1 MGSFNLSLFE
11 IIILFFCA
19 MVIGFVIQLFI
30 NTRRKMKTDLSL
42 SSKSASSGL
51 DEWKLKYINEAEIKD
66 KEISDLKNR
75 VHDATENKRI
85 YEIEIEELKSQV
97 RRLNL
102 DLEQAKSEKPLQQ
115 QSHTRTDYYEQLRQ
129 AQQSLMDH
137 NAKISQLLEQ
147 VDVIKET
154 EEKSQ
159 EILKSNE
166 ELSMQIKDLRYMLGE
181 KEDEINQIKQKEH
194 LTKEMS
200 SMLDSAYSEFNILQ
214 GKIHKL
220 ESQLSSS
227 KMINIEYEDLKEA
240 YYKAI
245 RELDE
250 QKNKTNHYLQEN
262 QVLQIELAKTEDKL
276 SESNMQRQQ
285 LQKKVAYLEELNNDL
300 HQMTEANKKLEGQ
313 IKRLGELES
322 RLNIVA
328 EERDRL
334 KEKQNTGL

>member
-1 MGSFNLSLFE
+1 MGSFNLSFFE
-11 IIILFFCA
+11 VVILFFSA
-19 MVIGFVIQLFI
+19 IVIGFVIQLFI
-30 NTRRKMKTDLSL
+30 SSRKKMKTDLNA

-51 DEWKLKYINEAEIKD
+51 DEWKLKYINDAEIKD
-66 KEISDLKNR
+66 KEIADLKNR
-75 VHDATENKRI
+75 VLEATENKRI
-85 YEIEIEELKSQV
+85 HEIEIEELKSQV
-97 RRLNL
+97 RKLNL
-102 DLEQAKSEKPLQQ
+102 DVQQAKTEKPLPQ
-115 QSHTRTDYYEQLRQ
+115 TRTDYYEQLRQ
-129 AQQSLMDH
+129 AQQSLIDH

-147 VDVIKET
+147 VDVIKES

-181 KEDEINQIKQKEH
+181 KEEEITQIKQKEH

-200 SMLDSAYSEFNILQ
+200 SMLDNAYSEFNLLQ

-220 ESQLSSS
+220 ESQLTSS
-227 KMINIEYEDLKEA
+227 KMVNIEYEDLKEA
-240 YYKAI
+240 YYKVV

-262 QVLQIELAKTEDKL
+262 QALQMELSKTEDKL
-276 SESNMQRQQ
+276 SESNHQRQQ

-300 HQMTEANKKLEGQ
+300 HQMSEANKKLEGQ

-322 RLNIVA
+322 RLNIVS

-334 KEKQNTGL
+334 KEKQSL

>member
-1 MGSFNLSLFE
+1 MLLSINLSIFE
-11 IIILFFCA
+11 IIALFVSA
-19 MVIGFVIQLFI
+19 IVIGFVINLFF
-30 NTRRKMKTDLSL
+30 TSRKGTKKNETENK
-42 SSKSASSGL
+42 KSVSSGI
-51 DEWKLKYINEAEIKD
+51 DEWKIRYLKEAEIKD
-66 KEISDLKNR
+66 KEITDLKDKL
-75 VHDATENKRI
+75 HTASEDKRI
-85 YEIEIEELKSQV
+85 HEIEIGELKSQV
-97 RRLNL
+97 RKLNL
-102 DLEQAKSEKPLQQ
+102 DIEQSKAQKPAVQ
-115 QSHTRTDYYEQLRQ
+115 TKTDYYEQLRQ

-137 NAKISQLLEQ
+137 NTKISQLLAQ

-159 EILKSNE
+159 EILRSNE

-181 KEDEINQIKQKEH
+181 KEEEINQIKQKEH

-200 SMLDSAYSEFNILQ
+200 AMLDNAYSEFNLLQ
-214 GKIHKL
+214 NKIQKL

-227 KMINIEYEDLKEA
+227 KMVNIEYEDLKEA
-240 YYKAI
+240 YYKVV

-262 QVLQIELAKTEDKL
+262 QALQIELNKVEDKL
-276 SESNMQRQQ
+276 SESNHQRQQ

-313 IKRLGELES
+313 IRRLGELES

-334 KEKQNTGL
+334 KEKQGTGL

>member
-1 MGSFNLSLFE
+1 MLSISLSTFE
-11 IIILFFCA
+11 IVLLFASAVVVGFVVNLFF
-19 MVIGFVIQLFI
+19 
-30 NTRRKMKTDLSL
+30 TSRKGMKKDMHETKKSL
-42 SSKSASSGL
+42 SSGL
-51 DEWKLKYINEAEIKD
+51 DEWKLKYISEAEIKD
-66 KEISDLKNR
+66 KEINDLKNR
-75 VHDATENKRI
+75 LLDATENKRI

-97 RRLNL
+97 RKLNL
-102 DLEQAKSEKPLQQ
+102 DVQQTRSEKPLPQA
-115 QSHTRTDYYEQLRQ
+115 RPDYYEQLRQ

-159 EILKSNE
+159 EILRSNE
-166 ELSMQIKDLRYMLGE
+166 ELSIQIKDLKYMLFE
-181 KEDEINQIKQKEH
+181 KEEEINHIKEKEH
-194 LTKEMS
+194 ITSEMS
-200 SMLDSAYSEFNILQ
+200 AMLDSAYGEFNTLQ

-220 ESQLSSS
+220 ESQLTSSR
-227 KMINIEYEDLKEA
+227 MMNIEYEDLKEA
-240 YYKAI
+240 YYKVI

-250 QKNKTNHYLQEN
+250 SKNKINHYLHEN
-262 QVLQIELAKTEDKL
+262 QVLQIELSKVEDKL
-276 SESNMQRQQ
+276 SESNQQRQQ

-322 RLNIVA
+322 KLNIVA

-334 KEKQNTGL
+334 KERQGTGL

>member
-1 MGSFNLSLFE
+1 
-11 IIILFFCA
+11 

-30 NTRRKMKTDLSL
+30 NTRRKMKTDLKQT
-42 SSKSASSGL
+42 SKSASSGV
-51 DEWKLKYINEAEIKD
+51 DEWKLQYINEAEIKD
-66 KEISDLKNR
+66 KEITDLKSR
-75 VHDATENKRI
+75 VHVATENKRI

-97 RRLNL
+97 RKLNFE
-102 DLEQAKSEKPLQQ
+102 LEQTKTEKPLPQ
-115 QSHTRTDYYEQLRQ
+115 TRPDYYEQLRQ

-181 KEDEINQIKQKEH
+181 KEQEINQIRQKEH

-200 SMLDSAYSEFNILQ
+200 SMLDNAYSEFSLLQ

-227 KMINIEYEDLKEA
+227 KMVNIEYEDLKEA
-240 YYKAI
+240 YYKI
-245 RELDE
+245 VRELDE

-262 QVLQIELAKTEDKL
+262 QALQMELAKTEDKL
-276 SESNMQRQQ
+276 SESNHQRQQ

-313 IKRLGELES
+313 IRRLGELES
-322 RLNIVA
+322 RLNIVS

-334 KEKQNTGL
+334 REKQSTDL

>member
-1 MGSFNLSLFE
+1 MVMASISLSVFE
-11 IIILFFCA
+11 IVILFVSA
-19 MVIGFVIQLFI
+19 VVVGVVIHLFF
-30 NTRRKMKTDLSL
+30 TSRRGLKKDLQESKKSL
-42 SSKSASSGL
+42 SSGL
-51 DEWKLKYINEAEIKD
+51 EEWKLKYINEAEIKD
-66 KEISDLKNR
+66 KEIGDLKNR
-75 VHDATENKRI
+75 LLDATENKRI
-85 YEIEIEELKSQV
+85 HEIEIEELKSQV
-97 RRLNL
+97 RKLNL
-102 DLEQAKSEKPLQQ
+102 DVQQSKAEKPLPA
-115 QSHTRTDYYEQLRQ
+115 TRTDYYEQLRQ

-159 EILKSNE
+159 EILRSNE

-181 KEDEINQIKQKEH
+181 KEDEINQIRQKEH

-200 SMLDSAYSEFNILQ
+200 VMLDSAYSEFNLLQ
-214 GKIHKL
+214 NKIHKL

-240 YYKAI
+240 YYKVV

-250 QKNKTNHYLQEN
+250 SKSKINHYLQEN
-262 QVLQIELAKTEDKL
+262 QALQIELAKTEDKL
-276 SESNMQRQQ
+276 SESNHQRQQ

-300 HQMTEANKKLEGQ
+300 HQMTEANKKLETQ

-322 RLNIVA
+322 KLSIVA
-328 EERDRL
+328 EERDKLR
-334 KEKQNTGL
+334 EKQGTGL

>member
-1 MGSFNLSLFE
+1 MQELKNQ
-11 IIILFFCA
+11 I
-19 MVIGFVIQLFI
+19 
-30 NTRRKMKTDLSL
+30 RKLN
-42 SSKSASSGL
+42 
-51 DEWKLKYINEAEIKD
+51 IEAEEAK
-66 KEISDLKNR
+66 
-75 VHDATENKRI
+75 TEKP
-85 YEIEIEELKSQV
+85 V
-97 RRLNL
+97 V
-102 DLEQAKSEKPLQQ
+102 QAK
-115 QSHTRTDYYEQLRQ
+115 TDYYEQLRQ

-159 EILKSNE
+159 EILRSNE

-200 SMLDSAYSEFNILQ
+200 VMLDNAYSDFNLLQ
-214 GKIHKL
+214 GKIQKL
-220 ESQLSSS
+220 ESQISSS
-227 KMINIEYEDLKEA
+227 KMVNIEYEDLKEA
-240 YYKAI
+240 YYKVV

-250 QKNKTNHYLQEN
+250 QKNKINHYLQEN
-262 QVLQIELAKTEDKL
+262 QSLQIEQSKLEDKL
-276 SESNMQRQQ
+276 SESNHQRQQ

-300 HQMTEANKKLEGQ
+300 HQMSEANKKLETQ

-334 KEKQNTGL
+334 KEKQDTGL

>member
-1 MGSFNLSLFE
+1 MLSISLSIFE
-11 IIILFFCA
+11 ISILFISA
-19 MVIGFVIQLFI
+19 IVVGFVINLFFSS
-30 NTRRKMKTDLSL
+30 RKGVKKDTVETK
-42 SSKSASSGL
+42 KSVSSGV
-51 DEWKLKYINEAEIKD
+51 DDWKLKYINDAEIKD
-66 KEISDLKNR
+66 KEITDLKNR
-75 VHDATENKRI
+75 LHSATEDKRVHD
-85 YEIEIEELKSQV
+85 IETEELKSQV

-102 DLEQAKSEKPLQQ
+102 DLQQSKTEKPVVQ
-115 QSHTRTDYYEQLRQ
+115 TRTDYYEQLRQ

-137 NAKISQLLEQ
+137 NVKISQLLEQ

-159 EILKSNE
+159 EILRSNE

-181 KEDEINQIKQKEH
+181 KEVEINQIKQKEH

-200 SMLDSAYSEFNILQ
+200 AMLDNAYGEFNLLQ
-214 GKIHKL
+214 GKIQKL

-240 YYKAI
+240 YYKVV

-262 QVLQIELAKTEDKL
+262 QALQIELSKVEDKL
-276 SESNMQRQQ
+276 SESNHQRQQ

-322 RLNIVA
+322 RLNIVSD
-328 EERDRL
+328 ERDRL
-334 KEKQNTGL
+334 KEKQDTGL

>member
-1 MGSFNLSLFE
+1 MLLNINLSIFE
-11 IIILFFCA
+11 ITILFVSA
-19 MVIGFVIQLFI
+19 IVVGFVINLFF
-30 NTRRKMKTDLSL
+30 TSRKNNKKEETDTK
-42 SSKSASSGL
+42 KSVSSGI
-51 DEWKLKYINEAEIKD
+51 DEWKIRYLKEAELKD
-66 KEISDLKNR
+66 KEINDLRDRLHN
-75 VHDATENKRI
+75 VNEDKRI

-97 RRLNL
+97 RKLNL
-102 DLEQAKSEKPLQQ
+102 DLQDSKSEKPVA
-115 QSHTRTDYYEQLRQ
+115 HGRPDYYEQLRQ
-129 AQQSLMDH
+129 AQQSLLDH

-159 EILKSNE
+159 EILRSNE

-181 KEDEINQIKQKEH
+181 KEEEINQIKQKEH
-194 LTKEMS
+194 LTKEMTV
-200 SMLDSAYSEFNILQ
+200 MLDNAYSEFNLLQ
-214 GKIHKL
+214 GKIQKL

-227 KMINIEYEDLKEA
+227 KMVNIEYEDLKEA
-240 YYKAI
+240 YYKVV

-262 QVLQIELAKTEDKL
+262 QALQIELSKVEDKL
-276 SESNMQRQQ
+276 SESNLQRQQ

-300 HQMTEANKKLEGQ
+300 HLMAEANKNLESQ

-322 RLNIVA
+322 RLNIVS

-334 KEKQNTGL
+334 RERQSSGL

>member
-1 MGSFNLSLFE
+1 MLLNINLSIFE
-11 IIILFFCA
+11 ISMLFVSA
-19 MVIGFVIQLFI
+19 IVVGFVINLFFSS
-30 NTRRKMKTDLSL
+30 RKSIKKEETETK
-42 SSKSASSGL
+42 KSVSSGI
-51 DEWKLKYINEAEIKD
+51 DEWKIRYLKEAEIKD
-66 KEISDLKNR
+66 KEITDLRDRLHNSNE
-75 VHDATENKRI
+75 DKRI
-85 YEIEIEELKSQV
+85 YEIEIEELKSQIRKLSIDV
-97 RRLNL
+97 QESKT
-102 DLEQAKSEKPLQQ
+102 DKPHA
-115 QSHTRTDYYEQLRQ
+115 HTRTDYYEQLRQ
-129 AQQSLMDH
+129 AQQSLLDH

-159 EILKSNE
+159 EILRSNE

-194 LTKEMS
+194 LTKEMTV
-200 SMLDSAYSEFNILQ
+200 MLDNAYGEFNLLQ
-214 GKIHKL
+214 SKIQKL

-227 KMINIEYEDLKEA
+227 KMVNIEYEDLKEG
-240 YYKAI
+240 YYKVV

-262 QVLQIELAKTEDKL
+262 QALQIELEKVQDKL
-276 SESNMQRQQ
+276 SESNQQRQQ

-300 HQMTEANKKLEGQ
+300 HLMTEANKSLENQ

-334 KEKQNTGL
+334 KEKQSTGL

>member
-1 MGSFNLSLFE
+1 MLSISLSIFE
-11 IIILFFCA
+11 IIALFVSA
-19 MVIGFVIQLFI
+19 IVIGFVINLFFSS
-30 NTRRKMKTDLSL
+30 RRGNKNDIQEGKKSL
-42 SSKSASSGL
+42 SSGI
-51 DEWKLKYINEAEIKD
+51 DEWKLKYLNEAEVKD
-66 KEISDLKNR
+66 KEITDLRNR
-75 VHDATENKRI
+75 LLDATENKRI

-97 RRLNL
+97 RKLNL
-102 DLEQAKSEKPLQQ
+102 DLQ
-115 QSHTRTDYYEQLRQ
+115 QSKTENTIPQTKSDYFEQLRQ

-137 NAKISQLLEQ
+137 NSKISQLLEQ

-166 ELSMQIKDLRYMLGE
+166 ELSMQIKDLKYMLME
-181 KEDEINQIKQKEH
+181 KEDEINHIKQKEN
-194 LTKEMS
+194 LTSEMS
-200 SMLDSAYSEFNILQ
+200 AMLDSAYSEFNTLQ

-227 KMINIEYEDLKEA
+227 KMMSIEYEDLKEA
-240 YYKAI
+240 YYKVV

-250 QKNKTNHYLQEN
+250 QKSKTNHYLQEN
-262 QVLQIELAKTEDKL
+262 QALQIALAKVEDKL
-276 SESNMQRQQ
+276 GESNHQRQQ

-300 HQMTEANKKLEGQ
+300 HQMSEANKKLEGQ
-313 IKRLGELES
+313 IKKLGELES

-334 KEKQNTGL
+334 REKQGAG